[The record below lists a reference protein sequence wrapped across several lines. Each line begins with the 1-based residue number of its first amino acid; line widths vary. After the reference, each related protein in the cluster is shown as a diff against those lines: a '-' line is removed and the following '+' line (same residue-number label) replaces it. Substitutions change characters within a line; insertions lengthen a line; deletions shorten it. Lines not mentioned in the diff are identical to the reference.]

1 MKNIWSKIPR
11 WTFFSKVHPNGCLR
25 YSISTRQPTGTHRN
39 WNLKQEETETE
50 TTSPIIL
57 SLFSLLLFCLNGCSH
72 RCCEEKKEGEL
83 AKDEAAILEL
93 PGLDQHQGGRCDQ
106 VERHL
111 GEEDEE
117 EDNED
122 GDDRI

>member
-1 MKNIWSKIPR
+1 M
-11 WTFFSKVHPNGCLR
+11 
-25 YSISTRQPTGTHRN
+25 
-39 WNLKQEETETE
+39 E

-72 RCCEEKKEGEL
+72 NCCEEKKEGEK
-83 AKDEAAILEL
+83 AKDEATILEL

-111 GEEDEE
+111 GEEDFEVDEE
-117 EDNED
+117 YD
-122 GDDRI
+122 GDWI

>member
-1 MKNIWSKIPR
+1 M
-11 WTFFSKVHPNGCLR
+11 
-25 YSISTRQPTGTHRN
+25 
-39 WNLKQEETETE
+39 E

-72 RCCEEKKEGEL
+72 DCCEEKKEGEQ

-111 GEEDEE
+111 GGEDEE
-117 EDNED
+117 EED
-122 GDDRI
+122 HDHGDEDDQDCEGFEEDYDQDAD

>member
-1 MKNIWSKIPR
+1 M
-11 WTFFSKVHPNGCLR
+11 
-25 YSISTRQPTGTHRN
+25 
-39 WNLKQEETETE
+39 E

-106 VERHL
+106 VQRHL
-111 GEEDEE
+111 DEEDLE
-117 EDNED
+117 EDFEVDEEYD
-122 GDDRI
+122 GDWI